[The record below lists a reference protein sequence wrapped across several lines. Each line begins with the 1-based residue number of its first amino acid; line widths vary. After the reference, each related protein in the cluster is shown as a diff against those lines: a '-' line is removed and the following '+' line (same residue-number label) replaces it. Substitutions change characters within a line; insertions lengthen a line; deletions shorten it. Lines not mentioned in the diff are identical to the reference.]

1 MKIHKPSGASAVN
14 PYQKQQ
20 QIKTDQRKSEFGKDQ
35 VQISSQAKELLK
47 KNSHEINRQER
58 IDQLKQQI
66 KNGEY
71 QVDSRKVAERIYEF
85 WFEQYDRSWEADD
98 D

>member
-1 MKIHKPSGASAVN
+1 MKINKPTGSPIVN

-20 QIKTDQRKSEFGKDQ
+20 QLKASQQKAKSGKDQ
-35 VQISSQAKELLK
+35 VQISSQAKALLQKNAEEL
-47 KNSHEINRQER
+47 SRQER

-66 KNGEY
+66 KSGEY

-85 WFEQYDRSWEADD
+85 WFEQYDES
-98 D
+98 